1 MAKAPEKEE
10 GAAEA
15 PKKKSKLMLF
25 IILGVV
31 AVVLIGGG
39 GAFFLLK
46 KKSAD
51 EADAEGDGGT
61 GTKKEAKADKSHP
74 GKPPTYVKLEQFT
87 TNMMAESPEQQ
98 PQYIQVVVEM
108 RVSEETA
115 GEIIKGYMPEL
126 RDKILR
132 LLSSRKPSQLLSL
145 EGKDAL
151 ATEIRSTVNTVVN
164 PPQKKG
170 KSAGKEVEPE
180 GPVESVHFSSFIIQ

>member
-10 GAAEA
+10 GAAEP

-25 IILGVV
+25 IIIGVV

-51 EADAEGDGGT
+51 EADAEGEGGG

-74 GKPPTYVKLEQFT
+74 AKPPTYVKLEQFT

-115 GEIIKGYMPEL
+115 GETIKGYMPEL

-132 LLSSRKPSQLLSL
+132 LLSSRKPSQLVSL

-151 ATEIRSTVNTVVN
+151 ATEIRSTVNAIVSGE
-164 PPQKKG
+164 KKS
-170 KSAGKEVEPE
+170 KASAKEPE

>member
-1 MAKAPEKEE
+1 MAKAPEKQDGEV
-10 GAAEA
+10 EA

-25 IILGVV
+25 IIIGVV

-61 GTKKEAKADKSHP
+61 TTKKEAKADKGHP
-74 GKPPTYVKLEQFT
+74 AKPPTYVKLEQFT
-87 TNMMAESPEQQ
+87 TNMLSESAEQQ
-98 PQYIQVVVEM
+98 PQYIQVVVEL
-108 RVSEETA
+108 RLGDETEA
-115 GEIIKGYMPEL
+115 AVVKGFTPEL
-126 RDKILR
+126 RDRILR
-132 LLSSRKPSQLLSL
+132 LLSSRKPSQLATL

-151 ATEIRSTVNTVVN
+151 ATEIRSTVNNVVS
-164 PPQKKG
+164 PPKKG
-170 KSAGKEVEPE
+170 KAGGKEVEAE

>member
-1 MAKAPEKEE
+1 LAL
-10 GAAEA
+10 
-15 PKKKSKLMLF
+15 SQSSLS
-25 IILGVV
+25 V
-31 AVVLIGGG
+31 
-39 GAFFLLK
+39 
-46 KKSAD
+46 
-51 EADAEGDGGT
+51 ADAEGDGG

-74 GKPPTYVKLEQFT
+74 AKPPTYVKLEQFT

-115 GEIIKGYMPEL
+115 GELIKGYMPEL

-132 LLSSRKPSQLLSL
+132 LLSSRKPSQLVSL

-151 ATEIRSTVNTVVN
+151 ATEIRSTVNNVVN

-170 KSAGKEVEPE
+170 KSAGKEAEPE